1 LPGRTWQ
8 SKPNAISETIWF
20 MRHRG
25 ATDVAIGS
33 YIHAAPNWVRPGA
46 AGQINFESL
55 QQWVLA
61 DHAVYQLVDQTGTS
75 DEERAR

>member
-1 LPGRTWQ
+1 
-8 SKPNAISETIWF
+8 

-25 ATDVAIGS
+25 ATDVTIGR

-46 AGQINFESL
+46 AWQINLESL

-75 DEERAR
+75 DAEQAR